1 LEKDIK
7 LLIREAFEGVIESE
21 NDDEGI
27 ERQIHNKLQISIESD
42 RPARSR
48 RLPIR
53 YREE

>member
-1 LEKDIK
+1 LEEDIE
-7 LLIREAFEGVIESE
+7 LPIREAFEGVIESE
-21 NDDEGI
+21 SDDGRV
-27 ERQIHNKLQISIESD
+27 ERQIYDELQISIRSD